1 MDGLKVKVELK
12 DIEDAYLKIRKSIR
26 NKKKLYLFEKNYY
39 SNCNILVDKI
49 NSNNYTYS
57 NYHIFTIKEKKI
69 RLIISSTLEDKIV
82 NHVICK
88 KVLLP
93 LDKYLIDSN
102 CATRVGRGT
111 SYARYLLDNY
121 LVKIKNKS
129 STFYILKFDFSKYF
143 YNINHKVLLKKL
155 SKYLSKE
162 DLLLIKGILNTT
174 NYDYINNTIRNLGMN
189 TFYKKDTGLPIG
201 NYTSQFLAVFYLN
214 DLDHFIKE
222 ELGCKYYI
230 RYMDDGIILDS
241 SKERLKDILSIL
253 ESIVN
258 RDYLLEFNNKTKIYK
273 STEGFTFLG
282 INYKIKNNKIFRR
295 IVSKARRRLL
305 KKNVKYCF
313 KYEK

>member
-1 MDGLKVKVELK
+1 MDGLKVKVEFK
-12 DIEDAYLKIRKSIR
+12 DISDAYLKIRKSIR

-39 SNCNILVDKI
+39 GNCNILVDKI

-57 NYHIFTIKEKKI
+57 NYHIFTITEKKK
-69 RLIISSTLEDKIV
+69 RLIMSSTLEDKIV

-88 KVLLP
+88 KILLP

-111 SYARYLLDNY
+111 SYARYLLDKY
-121 LVKIKNKS
+121 LIKIKNKS
-129 STFYILKFDFSKYF
+129 NTFYILKFDFNKYF
-143 YNINHKVLLKKL
+143 YNINHKVLLNKL
-155 SKYLSKE
+155 SKYLSNE
-162 DLLLIKGILNTT
+162 DLLLIKAILNTT
-174 NYDYINNTIRNLGMN
+174 NYDYINSTINKLGMD
-189 TFYKKDTGLPIG
+189 TFYKKNTGLPIG

-241 SKERLKDILSIL
+241 NKER
-253 ESIVN
+253 E
-258 RDYLLEFNNKTKIYK
+258 YLLEFNNKTKIYR

-282 INYKIKNNKIFRR
+282 INYKVKNSRIKRK
-295 IVSKARRRLL
+295 IVSKTRRKLL
-305 KKNVKYCF
+305 NKNIKYCF

>member
-1 MDGLKVKVELK
+1 MKVELS

-49 NSNNYTYS
+49 NSGNYTYS
-57 NYHIFTIKEKKI
+57 NYHIFTITEKKK
-69 RLIISSTLEDKIV
+69 RLIMSSTLEDKIV
-82 NHVICK
+82 NHIICK

-102 CATRVGRGT
+102 CATRIGRGT
-111 SYARYLLDNY
+111 SYARYLLDKY
-121 LVKIKNKS
+121 LVNIKNKS
-129 STFYILKFDFSKYF
+129 STFYILKFDFKKYF
-143 YNINHKVLLKKL
+143 YNINHKVLLNKL
-155 SKYLSKE
+155 SKYLSNN
-162 DLLLIKGILNTT
+162 DLLLIKEILNTT
-174 NYDYINNTIRNLGMN
+174 NYDYINNTISKLGMD
-189 TFYKKDTGLPIG
+189 TLYKKDTGLPIG

-222 ELGCKYYI
+222 KLDCKYYI

-241 SKERLKDILSIL
+241 NKERLKDILRIL
-253 ESIVN
+253 ESIIK
-258 RDYLLEFNNKTKIYK
+258 REYLLEFNNKTKIYR

-282 INYKIKNNKIFRR
+282 INYKYKNNKLKRR
-295 IVSKARRRLL
+295 IVSKTRRRLL
-305 KKNVKYCF
+305 KKNIKYYF

>member
-1 MDGLKVKVELK
+1 MKVELS

-49 NSNNYTYS
+49 NSGNYTYN
-57 NYHIFTIKEKKI
+57 NYHIFTITEKKK
-69 RLIISSTLEDKIV
+69 RLIMSSTLEDKIV
-82 NHVICK
+82 NHIICK

-102 CATRVGRGT
+102 CATRIGRGT
-111 SYARYLLDNY
+111 SYARYLLDKY
-121 LVKIKNKS
+121 LVNIKNKS
-129 STFYILKFDFSKYF
+129 STFYILKFDFKKYF
-143 YNINHKVLLKKL
+143 YNINHKVLLNKL
-155 SKYLSKE
+155 SKYLSNG
-162 DLLLIKGILNTT
+162 DLSLIKDILKTT
-174 NYDYINNTIRNLGMN
+174 NSDYINNNIERLGMD

-222 ELGCKYYI
+222 KLDYKYYI

-241 SKERLKDILSIL
+241 NKERLKDILRIL
-253 ESIVN
+253 ESIIK
-258 RDYLLEFNNKTKIYK
+258 REYLLEFNNKTKIYR

-282 INYKIKNNKIFRR
+282 INYKVKNNKIKRR
-295 IVSKARRRLL
+295 IVSKTRRILL
-305 KKNVKYCF
+305 KKNIKYCF
-313 KYEK
+313 K